1 MFLMPVFASAD
12 ALTDL
17 RTALAQLAATTPVH
31 GSLDITATTKSSDED
46 KPEIG
51 KVTVGFESGDGG
63 LHLVYP
69 RALLAQADQEAR
81 GEAIDPERTTP
92 ARSGLSR
99 VRPLEVADLVDAAA
113 ALNVAL
119 QNAQVTQSRPSN
131 YHGKP
136 AHLVVLKVTP
146 RLSKSAAKHVKKLD
160 SSLSLWLGDDGV
172 SRKHARIFQEGTTYL
187 IEDTESAN
195 GTFVQGQRVSR
206 QVLRD
211 GDVIQFGPTAVFRYT
226 VTDESQE
233 ALLQQLYDASVTDAL
248 TGAHNREHFDT
259 QLRSEL
265 SYARRHKVEV
275 SLAFFDVDHF
285 KRVND
290 SYGHPAGDAVLV
302 ALANT
307 IRNMIRNEDVFA
319 RYGGE
324 EFALIL
330 RGIDCAGANTVGER
344 LRERIEAMRVPTDA
358 GELRVTVSVGCSSF
372 AELDEK
378 TPEALVSAADKRL
391 YAAKH
396 AGRNRVVSQG

>member
-172 SRKHARIFQEGTTYL
+172 PLGAERT
-187 IEDTESAN
+187 
-195 GTFVQGQRVSR
+195 
-206 QVLRD
+206 
-211 GDVIQFGPTAVFRYT
+211 TAVKASFLLLSFESDRKETWTYSRTGDRLVASRYEET
-226 VTDESQE
+226 RTGQGLGQHSESQITE
-233 ALLQQLYDASVTDAL
+233 VL
-248 TGAHNREHFDT
+248 TI
-259 QLRSEL
+259 Q
-265 SYARRHKVEV
+265 
-275 SLAFFDVDHF
+275 
-285 KRVND
+285 
-290 SYGHPAGDAVLV
+290 
-302 ALANT
+302 
-307 IRNMIRNEDVFA
+307 
-319 RYGGE
+319 
-324 EFALIL
+324 
-330 RGIDCAGANTVGER
+330 
-344 LRERIEAMRVPTDA
+344 
-358 GELRVTVSVGCSSF
+358 
-372 AELDEK
+372 
-378 TPEALVSAADKRL
+378 
-391 YAAKH
+391 
-396 AGRNRVVSQG
+396 

>member
-1 MFLMPVFASAD
+1 MSEEKQPSPYLLSEDPD
-12 ALTDL
+12 E
-17 RTALAQLAATTPVH
+17 RTAIV
-31 GSLDITATTKSSDED
+31 SLSELRSSPRKQSKDR
-46 KPEIG
+46 
-51 KVTVGFESGDGG
+51 
-63 LHLVYP
+63 HLLV
-69 RALLAQADQEAR
+69 RVKGAELGRVSRLL
-81 GEAIDPERTTP
+81 PERFRIG
-92 ARSGLSR
+92 RSQDC
-99 VRPLEVADLVDAAA
+99 E
-113 ALNVAL
+113 
-119 QNAQVTQSRPSN
+119 
-131 YHGKP
+131 
-136 AHLVVLKVTP
+136 
-146 RLSKSAAKHVKKLD
+146 
-160 SSLSLWLGDDGV
+160 LWLGDDGV

-265 SYARRHKVEV
+265 SYARRHKVDV

>member
-1 MFLMPVFASAD
+1 LSEEKQPTPYLLSED
-12 ALTDL
+12 PDE
-17 RTALAQLAATTPVH
+17 RTAIV
-31 GSLDITATTKSSDED
+31 
-46 KPEIG
+46 
-51 KVTVGFESGDGG
+51 
-63 LHLVYP
+63 
-69 RALLAQADQEAR
+69 
-81 GEAIDPERTTP
+81 
-92 ARSGLSR
+92 
-99 VRPLEVADLVDAAA
+99 
-113 ALNVAL
+113 
-119 QNAQVTQSRPSN
+119 
-131 YHGKP
+131 
-136 AHLVVLKVTP
+136 
-146 RLSKSAAKHVKKLD
+146 
-160 SSLSLWLGDDGV
+160 SLSELRSAPRRQSKDRHLLVRVKGAELGRVCRLPPEQFRIGRSQDCELWLGDDGV

-211 GDVIQFGPTAVFRYT
+211 GDVIQFGPTAIFRYT

-265 SYARRHKVEV
+265 SYARRHKADV

-290 SYGHPAGDAVLV
+290 TYGHPAGDAVLV

-330 RGIDCAGANTVGER
+330 RGIDCVGANTVGER
-344 LRERIEAMRVPTDA
+344 LRERVEAMRVPTDA

-372 AELDEK
+372 ADLEEK

-396 AGRNRVVSQG
+396 AGRNRVVSEG

>member
-1 MFLMPVFASAD
+1 MSEEKQPSPYLSEDPD
-12 ALTDL
+12 E
-17 RTALAQLAATTPVH
+17 RTAIV
-31 GSLDITATTKSSDED
+31 
-46 KPEIG
+46 
-51 KVTVGFESGDGG
+51 
-63 LHLVYP
+63 
-69 RALLAQADQEAR
+69 
-81 GEAIDPERTTP
+81 
-92 ARSGLSR
+92 
-99 VRPLEVADLVDAAA
+99 
-113 ALNVAL
+113 
-119 QNAQVTQSRPSN
+119 
-131 YHGKP
+131 
-136 AHLVVLKVTP
+136 
-146 RLSKSAAKHVKKLD
+146 
-160 SSLSLWLGDDGV
+160 SLSELRNAPRRQSKDRHLLVRVKGAELGRVSRLPPEQFRVGRSQDCELWLGDDGV

-290 SYGHPAGDAVLV
+290 TYGHPAGDAVLI

-330 RGIDCAGANTVGER
+330 RGIDSVGAHTVGER
-344 LRERIEAMRVPTDA
+344 LRERVEAMRVPTDG

-372 AELDEK
+372 AELEEK

-396 AGRNRVVSQG
+396 AGRNRVISEG